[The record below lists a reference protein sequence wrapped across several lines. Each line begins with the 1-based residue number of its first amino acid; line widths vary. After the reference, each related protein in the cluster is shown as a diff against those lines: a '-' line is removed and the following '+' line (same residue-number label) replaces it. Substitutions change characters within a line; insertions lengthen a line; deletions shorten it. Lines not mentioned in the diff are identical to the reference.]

1 MRFFEQSKLAM
12 CFGVVTM
19 LGACGADPSLED
31 DDAEQTETSAGNSA
45 AGGGSDAGRSS
56 GGSNGSDADSGGG
69 SPGSA
74 DAGTSRD
81 AGAAADAAAEAL
93 PSLDIGQDT
102 PKEPASRFE
111 FVVTRAQETPACDAG
126 SDDALGLGRVVIA
139 DSGRWVEVTVG
150 ALGLSGAITNAH
162 VHFGAPGAA
171 GPIVL
176 DFGKL
181 PKGDVFF
188 KRFTEADFPA
198 QRPANAPAAFPADFA
213 ALVAAVREG
222 DTYVNVHTAAC
233 KTGEVRGQI
242 VE

>member
-19 LGACGADPSLED
+19 LGACGADPSLDED
-31 DDAEQTETSAGNSA
+31 QEQTETSTGNSA
-45 AGGGSDAGRSS
+45 AGGGSDAGRGTGNNGGNSGSS
-56 GGSNGSDADSGGG
+56 NGGSV
-69 SPGSA
+69 
-74 DAGTSRD
+74 DAGASSD
-81 AGAAADAAAEAL
+81 AGAATDAAAEAL

-162 VHFGAPGAA
+162 VHFGAAGAA

-188 KRFTEADFPA
+188 KRFTEADFPK

-213 ALVAAVREG
+213 ALVASVREG
-222 DTYVNVHTAAC
+222 GTYVNLHTAAC